1 MKEIRLSKLIK
12 DKDSVA
18 HLLRMYKALRGKENA
33 EKRLFLKA
41 FVWAS
46 INPNKELA
54 CVWAS
59 INPNKE
65 LAWKY
70 TSPSLYFNPT
80 TFTMEKL
87 NKLWNIHHSG
97 NLRSV
102 FGHRPNN
109 IYGKII

>member
-12 DKDSVA
+12 DKDSVS

-46 INPNKELA
+46 INPNKELDY
-54 CVWAS
+54 
-59 INPNKE
+59 
-65 LAWKY
+65 KY
-70 TSPSLYFNPT
+70 MPPSLYFYPT
-80 TFTMEKL
+80 NFTMKEL
-87 NKLWNIHHSG
+87 NMFWNMRHSS
-97 NLRSV
+97 NLHSV